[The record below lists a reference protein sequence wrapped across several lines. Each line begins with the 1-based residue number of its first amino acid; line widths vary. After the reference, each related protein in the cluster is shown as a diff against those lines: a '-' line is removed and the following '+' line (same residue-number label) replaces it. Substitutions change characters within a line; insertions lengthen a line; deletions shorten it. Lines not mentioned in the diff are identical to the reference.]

1 MRQLKEI
8 KGTKIEKKRKKEIKL
23 PLLADGIFF
32 HVENT
37 KGPRA
42 KLLELLGEFT
52 KVTKFKVSIQ
62 ILIAFQ
68 CICLK

>member
-1 MRQLKEI
+1 M
-8 KGTKIEKKRKKEIKL
+8 
-23 PLLADGIFF
+23 FF

-52 KVTKFKVSIQ
+52 KVTKFKVSLQ

-68 CICLK
+68 HICLK